1 MYAAMKVKEKAEAQ
15 GLGED
20 QGRCKEERA
29 EGYTKREGP
38 RGLGFKEGEAE
49 VKKEAEGLSWR
60 QRGGA

>member
-20 QGRCKEERA
+20 QGRCKERRAEGLSKRRTGRYKRDRA

-38 RGLGFKEGEAE
+38 RGLGFKRE
-49 VKKEAEGLSWR
+49 R
-60 QRGGA
+60 PR